1 MQDQRVTLKNEVS
14 NKLYNQVQ
22 NLSNYP
28 LRTKI
33 KIFLRNNINYKIFSF
48 IYIMVVGRKV
58 STKYKDRIF
67 TEVDLRNYLTKKTK
81 IKKFY
86 ANSYKISV

>member
-1 MQDQRVTLKNEVS
+1 MQDQRVTLKTAVS

-48 IYIMVVGRKV
+48 IYLIIVGRKV

-67 TEVDLRNYLTKKTK
+67 TEVDLRNYLTKKAK